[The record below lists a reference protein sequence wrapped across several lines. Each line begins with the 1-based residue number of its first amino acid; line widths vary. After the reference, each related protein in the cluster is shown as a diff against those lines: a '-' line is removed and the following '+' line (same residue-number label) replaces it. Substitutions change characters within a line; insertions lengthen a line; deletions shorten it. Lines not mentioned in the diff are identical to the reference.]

1 MAKEQKTNAM
11 RLLEQQKIP
20 HTVNLYDCPEFVDG
34 VQVADQLGQ
43 PYERSFKTLVAVG
56 KSGGHYVFVV
66 PIAEEVDLKSAARAV
81 GEKAVELIHVK
92 ELLPLTG
99 YIRGGCTPIGMKKAF
114 PTVIHE
120 SVLQYDEV
128 IISGGRIGAQI
139 FLAPADLI
147 RVTRAKTADIIRHGG
162 AE

>member
-1 MAKEQKTNAM
+1 M
-11 RLLEQQKIP
+11 
-20 HTVNLYDCPEFVDG
+20 
-34 VQVADQLGQ
+34 
-43 PYERSFKTLVAVG
+43 
-56 KSGGHYVFVV
+56 
-66 PIAEEVDLKSAARAV
+66 

-120 SVLQYDEV
+120 SVLQYDAV

-147 RVTRAKTADIIRHGG
+147 RVTRAKTADIIRHDGT
-162 AE
+162 E

>member
-11 RLLEQQKIP
+11 RILEQQKIP
-20 HTVNLYDCPEFVDG
+20 HTVNLYDCPAFVDG

-56 KSGGHYVFVV
+56 RSGGHYVFVV
-66 PIAEEVDLKSAARAV
+66 PIAEEVDLKAAARAV
-81 GEKAVELIHVK
+81 GEKAVELIPVK

-99 YIRGGCTPIGMKKAF
+99 YVRGGCTPIGMKKAF

-120 SVLQYDEV
+120 SVLQYEEV

-139 FLAPADLI
+139 CISPEDLI
-147 RVTRAKTADIIRHGG
+147 RVTRAQTADIIRH
-162 AE
+162 ADEP

>member
-11 RLLEQQKIP
+11 RILEQQKIP
-20 HTVNLYDCPEFVDG
+20 HTVNLYDCPAFVDG
-34 VQVADQLGQ
+34 VQVADELGQ

-66 PIAEEVDLKSAARAV
+66 PIAEEVDLKVAARAV
-81 GEKAVELIHVK
+81 GEKSVELIPVK

-99 YIRGGCTPIGMKKAF
+99 YVRGGCTPIGMKKAF

-120 SVLQYDEV
+120 SVLQYEEV

-139 FLAPADLI
+139 FISPEDLI
-147 RVTRAKTADIIRHGG
+147 RVTRAQTADIIRH
-162 AE
+162 ADEP

>member
-11 RLLEQQKIP
+11 RILDKNKIAY
-20 HTVNLYDCPEFVDG
+20 TVNTYECDEFIDAVT
-34 VQVADQLGQ
+34 VADQLGQ
-43 PYERSFKTLVAVG
+43 PYESSYKTLVAVG

-66 PIAEEVDLKSAARAV
+66 PIAEELDLKAAARAV

-92 ELLPLTG
+92 EIFALTG

-120 SVLQYDEV
+120 SVHNFDTV

-139 FLAPADLI
+139 LIAPADLI
-147 RVTRAKTADIIRHGG
+147 KVARAKTADIIHR
-162 AE
+162 

>member
-11 RLLEQQKIP
+11 RILDKNKIAY
-20 HTVNLYDCPEFVDG
+20 TVNTYECDEFIDG
-34 VQVADQLGQ
+34 VTVADQLGQ
-43 PYERSFKTLVAVG
+43 PYESSYKALVAVG

-66 PIAEEVDLKSAARAV
+66 PIAEELDLKAAARAV

-92 ELLPLTG
+92 EIFALTG

-120 SVLQYDEV
+120 SVAEFDTV

-139 FLAPADLI
+139 ILAPDDLI
-147 RVTRAKTADIIRHGG
+147 KVTRAKVADIIHH
-162 AE
+162 